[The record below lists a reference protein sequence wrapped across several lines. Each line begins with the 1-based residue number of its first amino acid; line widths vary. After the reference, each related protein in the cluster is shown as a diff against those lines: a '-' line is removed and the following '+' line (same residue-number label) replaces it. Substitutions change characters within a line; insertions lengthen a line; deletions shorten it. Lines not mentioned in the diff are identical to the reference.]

1 MKKVIGILIAVLFV
15 FTFSFFS
22 KPEKGKINWISF
34 EELKT
39 AYAKEPRPIMVD
51 LYTSWCGWCKEMDRT
66 TYKNEKLAS
75 YINEHYYAVKFDAES
90 KEVISFNEK
99 TYGYNPQYRV
109 NELAFYLSGGQL
121 EYPTTVFLTG
131 LDARPSTWSGYLKAK
146 EMEAP
151 LKFFGEKKYMSGSF
165 EDFARKMKKE
175 W

>member
-1 MKKVIGILIAVLFV
+1 MKKVISIFIAACTV
-15 FTFSFFS
+15 FAFSYFS
-22 KPEKGKINWISF
+22 EPEKEKIQWMSF

-39 AYAKEPRPIMVD
+39 AYVKEPRPIMVD

-66 TYKNEKLAS
+66 TYKNEKLAG
-75 YINEHYYAVKFDAES
+75 YINEHFYAVKFDAES
-90 KEVISFNEK
+90 KEAISFNNK
-99 TYGYNPQYRV
+99 QFSFNPQYRV
-109 NELAFYLSGGQL
+109 HELAFFLSGGQL

-131 LDARPSTWSGYLKAK
+131 IDGRPSTWSGYLKAK

-165 EDFARKMKKE
+165 EDFAKSMKKE